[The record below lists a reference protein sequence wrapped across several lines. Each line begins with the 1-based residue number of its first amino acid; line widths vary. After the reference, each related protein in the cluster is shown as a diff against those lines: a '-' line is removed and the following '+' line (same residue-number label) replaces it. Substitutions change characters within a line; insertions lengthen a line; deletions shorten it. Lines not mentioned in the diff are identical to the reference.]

1 MALLKGMRR
10 KPPGTGDK
18 KGIQNLSRKQSS
30 GRSGP
35 EGSSGCD
42 LATDVDTGHQQDKQ
56 AKAEPPVEIRLRG
69 LY

>member
-30 GRSGP
+30 GGSGP